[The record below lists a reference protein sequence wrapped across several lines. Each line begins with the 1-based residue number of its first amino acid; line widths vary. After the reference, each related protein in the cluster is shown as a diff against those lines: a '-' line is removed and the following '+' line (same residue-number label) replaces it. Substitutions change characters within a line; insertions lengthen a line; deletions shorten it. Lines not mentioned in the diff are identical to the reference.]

1 MTLGMLLEPG
11 DVVLTHGCM
20 EALQLALRVTTK
32 PGDCVGLESP
42 TYFYLLPLLAS
53 LGLKA
58 LEIPTDPQLGLSLD
72 ALELLLNEKRLNAV
86 IAMPTVQ
93 NPLGCTMPL
102 AAKKRL
108 ARLMNDHQVP
118 LIEDGL
124 YAEIQFGG
132 ALSPAVKAFDRDGW
146 VLFCSSFTKTLA
158 PDFRVGWICG
168 GRFHEALRKLK
179 AVSSMSESQ
188 LLSETLATFLESGG
202 YDHHLRNLRKRYA
215 AQVDEARALIARH
228 FPRGTLATQL
238 AGGFVFWS
246 NFPGVDSVALFH
258 QLLEEQICLTPG
270 TLYSPS
276 GRYRN
281 ALRLSCCYPFNARYT
296 GVGPARRQGLRDERP
311 AARHCA
317 RRVTA
322 RAFATMPVSLISVPF
337 WAQRAR
343 DHEREKAE
351 IKRLSD
357 LLDALNHKDAT
368 VIQQGNPELIAQH
381 TKEEA
386 GDGDRTP
393 EKRARRELSAE
404 AQKLSKLPFSRE
416 ITKKEQADMG
426 ALKKSARGLIVV
438 HPMTALGREMGLKA
452 VTGYA
457 KKAF

>member
-1 MTLGMLLEPG
+1 MASAPSGRIEPPADDVLALIDTVFAAQQNPAFTNIALACPQTSDFYPGGKLGRMLSSQLRRRPDLIGQYPLPPGSLRLRQQIARRSMTLGMLLEPG

-228 FPRGTLATQL
+228 FRAARWPRSRR
-238 AGGFVFWS
+238 AGSCFGS
-246 NFPGVDSVALFH
+246 NFPRRGQRGAVPSAAGGADLFDAGHFVFAQRALS
-258 QLLEEQICLTPG
+258 QRAAALLLLPVQ
-270 TLYSPS
+270 
-276 GRYRN
+276 R
-281 ALRLSCCYPFNARYT
+281 ALHP

-322 RAFATMPVSLISVPF
+322 RAFCY
-337 WAQRAR
+337 
-343 DHEREKAE
+343 
-351 IKRLSD
+351 
-357 LLDALNHKDAT
+357 N
-368 VIQQGNPELIAQH
+368 
-381 TKEEA
+381 A
-386 GDGDRTP
+386 G
-393 EKRARRELSAE
+393 
-404 AQKLSKLPFSRE
+404 
-416 ITKKEQADMG
+416 
-426 ALKKSARGLIVV
+426 IVD
-438 HPMTALGREMGLKA
+438 
-452 VTGYA
+452 
-457 KKAF
+457 